1 MAKHPFLS
9 AEWIEEARRL
19 RQEHLGDSPA
29 IATSIRMN
37 QIVTEMPFGEAELRT
52 YIDTSAGFLDM
63 EIGELE
69 SPDVTV
75 SLDYLTA
82 KALFV
87 DMNPQ
92 AGMEAFL
99 SGRIK
104 VTGDMTK
111 LLALQSVM
119 APTGS
124 ADAAGN
130 LIKEITE

>member
-1 MAKHPFLS
+1 
-9 AEWIEEARRL
+9 
-19 RQEHLGDSPA
+19 
-29 IATSIRMN
+29 MN